1 MNALIFDTLPTVMG
15 MLIFLCGVFMLVSKR
30 RSRRERIAAALL
42 IVWAIIIVI
51 PASRSMLFSLLEPW
65 ARGLVAWIEG
75 LDPALREFLS
85 LSVLVFGTALIW
97 W

>member
-1 MNALIFDTLPTVMG
+1 MNTLIFDTLPTVMG
-15 MLIFLCGVFMLVSKR
+15 MLIFPCGVFELVRGPTR
-30 RSRRERIAAALL
+30 RARIAGALL
-42 IVWAIIIVI
+42 VVWAVVVII
-51 PASRSMLFSLLEPW
+51 PWSRSMVFSLLEPW

-85 LSVLVFGTALIW
+85 LSVLVFGAALIW